1 MVTALRIAL
10 HPSLAPFQAEVKYA
24 WRTLMH
30 LAGFA
35 TSFEWLAPSGPVA
48 DISYGP
54 PGSGRAA
61 VHVDSCGLSFTDAH
75 AFEPRQLR
83 AAGGLPLLA
92 WDGVQPSLHR
102 TAEGGLQFA
111 SDIVFTSFWLLTG
124 ARERRYRRDARD
136 NFHLDGSFVLH
147 NDLLRRPLVS
157 LYSDFLRRHFAALGK
172 SPVPLPWTRG
182 GAQAAF
188 AFSHDVDYPE
198 MIRAIELLR
207 VLAGR
212 THAARGVARTVL
224 SGRNHFWKFAEWVD
238 LARRY
243 GTQPAFYFSARKGS
257 LAQYA
262 AGTPDCF
269 YDIRSPRFR
278 ELFAQLR
285 DAGCEIGLHA
295 SYHAH
300 QDADQLRREKERLER
315 AAGASVAGGRH
326 HYWRLN
332 PQAPHETLAH
342 HAAMGM
348 QYDSSLAFEF
358 YPGFRRGTCYPFRPF
373 HPGERRELDIVEL
386 PPTWMDDHFDRRLA
400 MNRIADP
407 AAPEAEVAAATEAYA
422 ASLLDAVRSTGGVAI
437 VDYHVRGMNA
447 DFFPR
452 YGPWLARFAEKH
464 FDSTL
469 RFAAPRDLAHQYRD
483 HQQQL
488 HAASRD
494 CTESAPA
501 PVVSAPAAALV
512 PASAALPALAPAA
525 PADAAYDACTVDFLR
540 PEEEPAWDAF
550 VDSHP
555 DATIYHT
562 LAWKR
567 VTEEGLGHRPFYLRA
582 RDASGKLVG
591 VLPLFLVTGLF
602 GRRLVSMP
610 MRDRGGVLAGCPSV
624 AAALLHRGTELTRR
638 LNCKYLELRSLAGV
652 PVEAAGSLGFQR
664 CSDWIT
670 TRINLQP
677 GRDALWKALD
687 RDAIR
692 WAIGKAERR
701 GLRFVSDNSESAVHL
716 FYLLFART
724 RKAMGIPVFPRKFFV
739 AMWQHIIRT
748 GGGQLFLVYQN
759 DEPVHAMI
767 CFASK
772 DTFIPAYAAPQ
783 NRWRK
788 LYPSEY
794 MFWNSIVWAVEH
806 GFRSYDFG
814 ADSFRQEG
822 LLFFKRKWG
831 GVHHRMAYDFF
842 LHRASAL
849 PQFDSSAPVY
859 AAVRK
864 LWPVLPDPVSRAFGS
879 WVTRQLS

>member
-1 MVTALRIAL
+1 MITALRIAL
-10 HPSLAPFQAEVKYA
+10 HPSLAPFAAEVKYA

-61 VHVDSCGLSFTDAH
+61 VHVNSCGLSFTDAH

-83 AAGGLPLLA
+83 AANGLPLLA
-92 WDGVQPSLHR
+92 WDETPPDVHR
-102 TAEGGLQFA
+102 TVVGGLQFT
-111 SDIVFTSFWLLTG
+111 SDLVFTSFWLLTG

-136 NFHLDGSFVLH
+136 NFHLDGSFVLQ

-172 SPVPLPWTRG
+172 SPLPLPWTRG

-198 MIRAIELLR
+198 MIRAIEFLR

-212 THAARGVARTVL
+212 THAPRGTATAVL
-224 SGRNHFWKFAEWVD
+224 SGRSHFWKFAEWVD
-238 LARRY
+238 FAGRY
-243 GTQPAFYFSARKGS
+243 GTQPAFYFSAHKGS
-257 LAQYA
+257 LGQYA

-269 YDIRSPRFR
+269 YDIHSARFR

-295 SYHAH
+295 SYRAH
-300 QDADQLRREKERLER
+300 QYAGRLRREKEELER

-326 HYWRLN
+326 HYWRVDPQN
-332 PQAPHETLAH
+332 PHATLAL

-348 QYDSSLAFEF
+348 RYDSSLAFEF
-358 YPGFRRGTCYPFRPF
+358 YPGFRRGSCHPFRPF

-386 PPTWMDDHFDRRLA
+386 PPIWMDDHFDRRLA
-400 MNRIADP
+400 MNRIANP
-407 AAPEAEVAAATEAYA
+407 NAPETEVATATEAYA
-422 ASLLDAVRSTGGVAI
+422 ASLLDAVRRTGGVAI

-483 HQQQL
+483 YQEQL

-494 CTESAPA
+494 CTESAPV
-501 PVVSAPAAALV
+501 PVVSTAAAATAPAFAASPPL
-512 PASAALPALAPAA
+512 AAAA
-525 PADAAYDACTVDFLR
+525 PADAAYDACTVDLLR
-540 PEEEPAWDAF
+540 PEEEPTWDAF

-582 RDASGKLVG
+582 RDASGKWVG

-610 MRDRGGVLAGCPSV
+610 MRDRGGVLASSPAAISRLIRR
-624 AAALLHRGTELTRR
+624 AALLREELD
-638 LNCKYLELRSLAGV
+638 CDYLELRSLFELPG
-652 PVEAAGSLGFQR
+652 PVAEDFLLR
-664 CSDWIT
+664 CSTDWLC
-670 TRINLQP
+670 TRSKLP
-677 GRDALWKALD
+677 ADPDALWKSMP
-687 RDAIR
+687 RTSV
-692 WAIGKAERR
+692 R
-701 GLRFVSDNSESAVHL
+701 GPV
-716 FYLLFART
+716 
-724 RKAMGIPVFPRKFFV
+724 RKAMQAGVGIEVGYTERDFSIFYDMFVRTRSSMGIPPFPVELFM
-739 AMWQHIIRT
+739 AIRRNLAPSGQVHLLLAQRNRRPI
-748 GGGQLFLVYQN
+748 GG
-759 DEPVHAMI
+759 MI
-767 CFASK
+767 NLIYK
-772 DTFIPAYAAPQ
+772 KTVIGGYAAPQ
-783 NRWRK
+783 K
-788 LYPSEY
+788 DCLQYAPSEVV
-794 MFWNSIVWAVEH
+794 VWHCLEWACRSGFDWYDH
-806 GFRSYDFG
+806 GS
-814 ADSFRQEG
+814 DSRYQPG
-822 LLFFKRKWG
+822 LLRFKQKWG
-831 GVHHRMAYDFF
+831 GTQTPMKYYYLINRGSLPNLDSSTGRYRLARRVWA
-842 LHRASAL
+842 AL
-849 PQFDSSAPVY
+849 PLS
-859 AAVRK
+859 
-864 LWPVLPDPVSRAFGS
+864 VSKRLGS